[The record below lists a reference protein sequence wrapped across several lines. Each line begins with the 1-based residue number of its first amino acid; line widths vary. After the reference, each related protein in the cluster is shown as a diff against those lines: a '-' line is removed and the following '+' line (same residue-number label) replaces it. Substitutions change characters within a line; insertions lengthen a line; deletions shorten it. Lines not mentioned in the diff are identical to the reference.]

1 MSLLNIS
8 NKFIIYN
15 IFFHLPVER
24 RLKIINC
31 SKAYYNK
38 LEYLPITKKMYNKI
52 TIYMNHQINEK
63 FKNYRYKESFYK
75 ILSSNVLE
83 NIIANL
89 KIKYNRELS
98 TNFQELIKEIFIEL
112 LKSKNIY
119 LLYDYLDAENYK
131 NINKF
136 FYHNN
141 IINFNDSFYKILNN
155 ELKNIIYNNNKI
167 FGIAIQIRNIDINNL
182 DKLNEVFNN
191 IHFLLLDFSDFFNN
205 FNDLEMEQIFNYLDE
220 FAKKNSIEIFFF
232 NDDTERTLSFI
243 ENFQKFTEHL
253 YHLNKFYMNK
263 YFKNRNSKKI
273 IKEAFKNDNEQI
285 LSLLE
290 DPNLILHNYL
300 KKINNNINIL
310 NLNISN
316 PCSINGDP
324 GNGSFISLATG
335 NEDFSIFSKFQ
346 NLEELVLLYDW
357 PGEYYYG
364 FGSNSLINSL
374 NSIKTLK
381 NVIFKENDYLLKA
394 LSSIKV
400 ENAYFINTT
409 SCESE
414 VTTYYP
420 CIIETE
426 MLNNIKNI
434 EIKIA
439 SVCEYKNKIL
449 KYDLYDGNVDLYFN
463 CDCEK
468 MTGLKYI
475 DQLIIKI
482 RCYMQYNQE
491 CQNFTNLIL
500 NTCKQNNHLKKIIFN
515 YICYDLN
522 GILEILYN
530 YCSSNDTLKNIEL
543 TGKVEVND
551 INRVLDYILK
561 VKEQKVDIV
570 VNILENEIKETILNN
585 QNIIKGKL
593 YIENFYMQ
601 SGDKNYY
608 LELLKIK

>member
-1 MSLLNIS
+1 
-8 NKFIIYN
+8 
-15 IFFHLPVER
+15 
-24 RLKIINC
+24 
-31 SKAYYNK
+31 
-38 LEYLPITKKMYNKI
+38 MYNKI

-63 FKNYRYKESFYK
+63 FKNYCYKESIYK
-75 ILSSNVLE
+75 LLSSNELE
-83 NIIANL
+83 KIIAYL

-98 TNFQELIKEIFIEL
+98 SNFQELIKEIFIEI

-119 LLYDYLDAENYK
+119 LLNDYLDAENFK

-136 FYHNN
+136 CYHNN

-167 FGIAIQIRNIDINNL
+167 FGISIQIRNIDVNNL

-253 YHLNKFYMNK
+253 FHLNRFYMNK
-263 YFKNRNSKKI
+263 YFKNKKSKKI
-273 IKEAFKNDNEQI
+273 IREAFQNDNEQI

-300 KKINNNINIL
+300 KNINNNINIL

-324 GNGSFISLATG
+324 GDGSFISLATG
-335 NEDFSIFSKFQ
+335 SEDFSIFSKFQ
-346 NLEELVLLYDW
+346 NLEEFVLLYDW
-357 PGEYYYG
+357 PGEYYTG
-364 FGSNSLINSL
+364 FGSKSLINSL

-381 NVIFKENDYLLKA
+381 NVIFKENDYLLRA

-409 SCESE
+409 YCESE
-414 VTTYYP
+414 ITHYYP
-420 CIIETE
+420 IIIETE
-426 MLNNIKNI
+426 MLKNIKNI
-434 EIKIA
+434 EIEIK
-439 SVCEYKNKIL
+439 SLCEYKNKIL
-449 KYDLYDGNVDLYFN
+449 KYDLNDDDDVDLFFKCN
-463 CDCEK
+463 CK
-468 MTGLKYI
+468 NMPGLKYI
-475 DQLIIKI
+475 DQLIIII
-482 RCYMQYNQE
+482 RCFMQYNKG
-491 CQNFTNLIL
+491 CQNFKNLIL
-500 NTCKQNNHLKKIIFN
+500 NACNQNNHLKKIIFN
-515 YICYDLN
+515 YICYDLS

-530 YCSSNDTLKNIEL
+530 YCCSNDTLKNIEL
-543 TGKVEVND
+543 TGKVEVKD

-561 VKEQKVDIV
+561 IKEQKVDII
-570 VNILENEIKETILNN
+570 VNILENKIKETILNN
-585 QNIIKGKL
+585 QNIINGKL
-593 YIENFYMQ
+593 YIENFYIQ
-601 SGDKNYY
+601 SEEKNYY